1 MTSPEPD
8 DDTRR
13 ILLADDNFGSR
24 ELLTR
29 LLRQFTRA
37 ELHEV
42 RDGAAALASFHLLRP
57 QITLLDIDMPEP
69 DGMTVLEQIRAAGSE
84 AFVVMVS
91 GHSKLDMVRRAVEL
105 GVGGFVVKPYS
116 AQRVVEVL
124 QNYVA
129 KTGDRGLLKEVA

>member
-1 MTSPEPD
+1 MTVPAPD

-13 ILLADDNFGSR
+13 ILLADDDFGSR
-24 ELLTR
+24 ELLAR
-29 LLRQFTRA
+29 LLRRFTRA

-42 RDGAAALASFHLLRP
+42 REGAAALASFQLLRP

-69 DGMTVLEQIRAAGSE
+69 DGMAVLEQIRRADGE

-91 GHSKLDMVRRAVEL
+91 GYSKLDLVRRAVEL

-124 QNYVA
+124 RNYVT
-129 KTGDRGLLKEVA
+129 KTGDTGLLKEEA